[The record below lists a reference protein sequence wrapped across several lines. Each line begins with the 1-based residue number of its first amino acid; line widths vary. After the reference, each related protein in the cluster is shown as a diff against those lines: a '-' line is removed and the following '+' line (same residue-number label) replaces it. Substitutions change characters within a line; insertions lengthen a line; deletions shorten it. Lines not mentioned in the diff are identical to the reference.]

1 MSSQVCASQDVRSI
15 PEKCRFQWNNQ
26 KFCEEKGRTTCIH
39 AKYFHEH
46 FSGKARLS
54 EEFWRTKQK
63 TVAADGVKMEE

>member
-1 MSSQVCASQDVRSI
+1 MLDL
-15 PEKCRFQWNNQ
+15 FQKSAGFNEIIRNFA
-26 KFCEEKGRTTCIH
+26 KKREELH

-54 EEFWRTKQK
+54 EEFWKTKQK